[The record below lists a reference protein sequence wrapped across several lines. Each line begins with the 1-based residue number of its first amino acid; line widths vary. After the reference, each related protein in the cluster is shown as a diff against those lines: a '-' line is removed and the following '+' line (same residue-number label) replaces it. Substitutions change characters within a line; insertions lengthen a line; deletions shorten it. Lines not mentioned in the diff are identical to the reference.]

1 MTRDEVIKLLAW
13 AVANFPSM
21 QERDLRPTAELWYK
35 ILGDLPY
42 EIAEAALIKVLAT
55 AKYFPTVAE
64 IREAAASIALP
75 SLLSPADAW
84 NVLTAAINRYGFYRR
99 QEALASLPPEVRKA
113 VECLGWESVCHS
125 EEPEIVRAQF
135 MRVYETYLNR
145 AKEEVTVPPEV
156 RALAERLLEQHAL
169 PEGGMTALPSG
180 E

>member
-1 MTRDEVIKLLAW
+1 MTRDEVKKLLAW

-21 QERDLRPTAELWYK
+21 QERDLRPTAELWHK

-64 IREAAASIALP
+64 IREAAATIALP

-84 NVLTAAINRYGFYRR
+84 NVLMAAISKYGFYRR

-113 VECLGWESVCHS
+113 VECLGWEVVCHS
-125 EEPEIVRAQF
+125 EEPGIVRAQF

-156 RALAERLLEQHAL
+156 QALAERIAKQHAL
-169 PEGGMTALPSG
+169 PGGGMTALPGS